1 MTPLAKARGIFQPE
15 LTMINILIVDDHKV
29 VRDGIKFFLKDIPDF
44 EIVSEV
50 ENGKK
55 ALELLAGSNVD
66 LVLTDINMP
75 EMDGYG
81 LIENI
86 KSHYPDVRIIVMTMV
101 SDAKNIKKMI
111 AMGVNGYVLKSAE
124 KDIVIQAIY
133 EVTSG
138 KDYFQNDV
146 TQLIIRDLTR
156 KKKVAAEFTP
166 KLSVDTELSKREK
179 EVLKLILHEKSNNE
193 IAEELFI
200 SVRTVE
206 THKNNLLM
214 KTGAKN
220 VAGLVFYAIEH
231 DLIE

>member
-1 MTPLAKARGIFQPE
+1 
-15 LTMINILIVDDHKV
+15 MINILIVDDHKV

-55 ALELLAGSNVD
+55 ALEILAGSKVD

-81 LIENI
+81 LIENL
-86 KSHYPDVRIIVMTMV
+86 KSQYPDVRIIVMTMV

-206 THKNNLLM
+206 THKNNLLL